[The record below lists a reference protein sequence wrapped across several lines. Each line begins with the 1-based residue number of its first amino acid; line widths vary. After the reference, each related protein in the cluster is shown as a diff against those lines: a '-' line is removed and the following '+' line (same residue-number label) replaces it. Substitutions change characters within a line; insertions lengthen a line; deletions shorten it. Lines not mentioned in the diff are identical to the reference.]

1 MFPMIPCAA
10 AVLLLAGCGGDNHYV
25 PPPPPRVS
33 VAMPAQQAVTRYLEA
48 TGNTVAVNTADLVAR
63 VPGFIKEINYRDGD
77 LVKKGTLLFT
87 IDPEPYQLKLD
98 QAKAAESGARATLKQ
113 AQTAF
118 ERQEQLVTRQAA
130 TQATYDQALATRD
143 GGQASLSQAEAATR
157 LAALDFDYAHVTAP
171 FDGVVTARQVSIG
184 QYVGSGT
191 PTVLATI
198 IQLNPIYVN
207 FNVSEADVL
216 RVRAEMK
223 RLGLMPEDLRKV
235 PVEVG
240 LQSETGYPH
249 VGTLDYTSPS
259 INPSTG
265 TLLVRGAFQNANRA
279 LLPGFF
285 VRVRVP
291 FGEPQND
298 LLVPD
303 QAIGSNQG
311 GRYVLVLDK
320 DDVVAQRKVETG
332 PRVGDLR
339 VIESGLTPQDRV
351 VVAGMLRAV
360 PGQKVDPQM
369 QTIAAVPQTA
379 SGQSAPAPAAPA
391 PGAGKP

>member
-1 MFPMIPCAA
+1 VPKPIAKLFLCAA
-10 AVLLLAGCGGDNHYV
+10 AVLLHAGCGQDNRYV

-33 VAMPAQQAVTRYLEA
+33 VAMPAQQSVTRYLEA

-63 VPGFIKEINYRDGD
+63 VPGFIKEIDYRDGD

-87 IDPEPYQLKLD
+87 IEPEPYQLKLD
-98 QAKAAESGARATLKQ
+98 QAKASESGARATLKQ

-118 ERQEQLVTRQAA
+118 ERQEQLVTRQAV
-130 TQATYDQALATRD
+130 TQLTYDQALATRD
-143 GGQASLSQAEAATR
+143 SGQASLNQAEAATR

-198 IQLNPIYVN
+198 IQLDPIYVN

-216 RVRAEMK
+216 RVRADMA
-223 RLGLMPEDLRKV
+223 RRGITPEDLRKV

-259 INPSTG
+259 VNPSTG
-265 TLLVRGAFQNANRA
+265 TMLVRGVFQNANRA

-291 FGEPQND
+291 FGDPRND

-303 QAIGSNQG
+303 QAIGSDQG

-339 VIESGLTPQDRV
+339 VIEQGLTAQDRV
-351 VVAGMLRAV
+351 VVAGMLRAI

-369 QTIAAVPQTA
+369 ERLAAE
-379 SGQSAPAPAAPA
+379 APAATGGTP
-391 PGAGKP
+391 

>member
-1 MFPMIPCAA
+1 M
-10 AVLLLAGCGGDNHYV
+10 
-25 PPPPPRVS
+25 
-33 VAMPAQQAVTRYLEA
+33 
-48 TGNTVAVNTADLVAR
+48 
-63 VPGFIKEINYRDGD
+63 
-77 LVKKGTLLFT
+77 
-87 IDPEPYQLKLD
+87 
-98 QAKAAESGARATLKQ
+98 
-113 AQTAF
+113 
-118 ERQEQLVTRQAA
+118 
-130 TQATYDQALATRD
+130 
-143 GGQASLSQAEAATR
+143 
-157 LAALDFDYAHVTAP
+157 
-171 FDGVVTARQVSIG
+171 
-184 QYVGSGT
+184 
-191 PTVLATI
+191 LATI

-265 TLLVRGAFQNANRA
+265 TLLVRGVFQNANRA